1 MLLTF
6 TCRQICSYHF
16 CLSQNRCLTFIAEGV
31 QGVDHELE
39 DAVPH
44 Q

>member
-1 MLLTF
+1 MHLRYF
-6 TCRQICSYHF
+6 FFFSIAIQMSF
-16 CLSQNRCLTFIAEGV
+16 TFIAEGV

>member
-1 MLLTF
+1 MWFLVPEF
-6 TCRQICSYHF
+6 GDS
-16 CLSQNRCLTFIAEGV
+16 TFIAEGV

>member
-1 MLLTF
+1 MQVTF
-6 TCRQICSYHF
+6 FFSVAKQMSF
-16 CLSQNRCLTFIAEGV
+16 TFITEGV